1 MKNNA
6 LVLDL
11 DDTLYSE
18 LEYLRSAYQ
27 FIAKRLLPESHNELY
42 ERLIN
47 LYFKGQNVFDVII
60 SEYPEVNKVQLLE
73 WYRYHQPDI
82 RLYDGVLDTLQAVK
96 DDYKFAIITD
106 GRSQTQRNKI
116 KALGLEQY
124 VDEIVISEEI
134 GSEKPSKKNYL
145 AVENKLNCKTYIYIG
160 DNLKKDFITP
170 NQLGWMTIC
179 LLDKGQNV
187 HKQDIN
193 MELAYQ
199 PQHYVRDWYE
209 ILELIK

>member
-18 LEYLRSAYQ
+18 LDYLRSAYQ
-27 FIAKRLLPESHNELY
+27 FIAKQLQPEFHNELY
-42 ERLIN
+42 NRLIN
-47 LYFKGQNVFDVII
+47 LYFGGQNVFDIII
-60 SEYPEVNKVQLLE
+60 SEYPEVSKAQLLE

-96 DDYKFAIITD
+96 NDYKFAIITD

-124 VDEIVISEEI
+124 VDEIIISEEI
-134 GSEKPSKKNYL
+134 GSEKPSQENYL
-145 AVENKLNCKTYIYIG
+145 AVENKLNCNTYIYIG

-179 LLDKGQNV
+179 LLDKGQNI
-187 HKQDIN
+187 HKQDLN
-193 MELAYQ
+193 TDFSYQ
-199 PQHYVRDWYE
+199 AQHYVRDWYE